1 MATLKQVEAAAKK
14 AGFNFEVDSMEV
26 FIGCPDG
33 FRFAD
38 NTYGEQYSCW
48 PVGRGEAYTKTEAY
62 ACCMDII
69 AGGMRPAQ

>member
-14 AGFNFEVDSMEV
+14 AGFTFEVDSMEV

-33 FRFAD
+33 FVFAD
-38 NTYGEQYSCW
+38 NTHGQHYSSW

-62 ACCMDII
+62 GYCMEII
-69 AGGMRPAQ
+69 ASGMRSD